1 MSASPILEARE
12 VCFHYQAGKPVLKN
26 LNLSIP
32 AGSRVALVG
41 PNGAGKSTLFL
52 HFNAILQPTAGTM
65 LFQGE
70 PYDYSRSS
78 VNRLRQKIGLV
89 FQDQAMQLF
98 APTVLDDLLLGPMNM
113 GCTLAEAEQKPSETV
128 TE

>member
-1 MSASPILEARE
+1 MSASPILEARD
-12 VCFHYQAGKPVLKN
+12 VCFHYQSGKPVLKN

-32 AGSRVALVG
+32 TGSRVALVG

-65 LFQGE
+65 RFQGE

-78 VNRLRQKIGLV
+78 VNRLRQKIGLI
-89 FQDQAMQLF
+89 FQDDGIVRATPVYYIIAKVF
-98 APTVLDDLLLGPMNM
+98 R
-113 GCTLAEAEQKPSETV
+113 SEK
-128 TE
+128 

>member
-65 LFQGE
+65 LFQG
-70 PYDYSRSS
+70 
-78 VNRLRQKIGLV
+78 
-89 FQDQAMQLF
+89 
-98 APTVLDDLLLGPMNM
+98 
-113 GCTLAEAEQKPSETV
+113 
-128 TE
+128 